1 MKSRIGL
8 KFIALYLFVIIFIT
22 ESCSPNKI
30 KFTKITINQP
40 NHLNSSL
47 NNKSSYLSIRPI
59 QIPVSMKNNS
69 GFLLNTELKSGT
81 NSLSLPIGKISI
93 KIGFLAMGYTTTTPS
108 NCSNTNSNNN
118 SENETENVL
127 YTEFETELTI
137 DENTT
142 SIPINFPNPFN
153 IVTFDKF
160 GFKIKNI
167 LGNPAAGATI
177 YYIDPIS
184 GIKLSDPCT
193 QTPFSDTADSEG
205 RVAINIPIYSNS
217 SQFHFEIVSTDGIK
231 QTIQPTLTKNASVA
245 KFYNLFMVDGSY
257 SPMNEATDSFLNNQQ
272 TIAYRRDVLL
282 RNPRFPDIA
291 NYSIQA
297 PNSTTGMFNLYPSS
311 ITNNSNEL
319 INKRK
324 FKFQCEIKLS
334 SGTIIYQMQ
343 SCKNFYSNFFTEP
356 VQLSQGQSYTISAY
370 INDEEGFLASD
381 KSATTPATV
390 SFTYNLP

>member
-1 MKSRIGL
+1 VKNSIGL

-22 ESCSPNKI
+22 ESCSPNKF

-40 NHLNSSL
+40 NYFNSSL
-47 NNKSSYLSIRPI
+47 SNKSSYLSIRPI
-59 QIPVSMKNNS
+59 QIPVSIKNNS

-81 NSLSLPIGKISI
+81 NSLSLPTGTISI
-93 KIGFLAMGYTTTTPS
+93 KIGFLAMGYSTTTPT
-108 NCSNTNSNNN
+108 NCSNTNSNNS
-118 SENETENVL
+118 SENETEKVL
-127 YTEFETELTI
+127 YTELETELTI

-153 IVTFDKF
+153 VVTFDKF

-167 LGNPAAGATI
+167 SGNPAAGATI

-184 GIKLSDPCT
+184 EIKLSDPCT

-205 RVAINIPIYSNS
+205 RVTINIPIYSNS
-217 SQFHFEIVSTDGIK
+217 SQFRFEIVSTDGIK
-231 QTIQPTLTKNASVA
+231 QTIQPTLTKNSSVA
-245 KFYNLFMVDGSY
+245 KFYNLSMADGSF
-257 SPMNEATDSFLNNQQ
+257 SQMNESTDSFLNNGQS
-272 TIAYRRDVLL
+272 IAYRRDVLQ

-291 NYSIQA
+291 SYTIQS
-297 PNSTTGMFNLYPSS
+297 PNLSTGMMSFYPSS

-324 FKFQCEIKLS
+324 FKFLCEIKLT
-334 SGTIIYQMQ
+334 SGTIIHQMQ

-370 INDEEGFLASD
+370 LTDNEGFLASD
-381 KSATTPATV
+381 KTATTPATV